1 MKQLVFILMLSI
13 FLFVL
18 WMIKPNDR
26 VDLVNVTVN
35 RFDTYL
41 FELFEQNKI
50 EDISCLDMKFGSFN
64 EVFVTQI
71 MQIAN
76 EYNVV
81 KKNGKKSNKILLMEL
96 ASKIVNKM
104 MSNDSFSKWLGI
116 EIIELSEGFCK
127 LQMKIRDDMTN
138 GFKIA
143 HGGIT
148 YSLADSALAFASNS
162 NGFQSLTIESSINY
176 FKKVNSGD
184 ILSAIT
190 NEINKTEK
198 IAKYSIVVSNQNNE
212 KIASFNGKVHRTQKQ
227 WFAED

>member
-1 MKQLVFILMLSI
+1 
-13 FLFVL
+13 
-18 WMIKPNDR
+18 
-26 VDLVNVTVN
+26 
-35 RFDTYL
+35 
-41 FELFEQNKI
+41 
-50 EDISCLDMKFGSFN
+50 
-64 EVFVTQI
+64 
-71 MQIAN
+71 
-76 EYNVV
+76 
-81 KKNGKKSNKILLMEL
+81 MEL

-176 FKKVNSGD
+176 FKKVKSGD
-184 ILSAIT
+184 ILSAVT

-212 KIASFNGKVHRTQKQ
+212 KIASFNGKVHRTKKQ

>member
-1 MKQLVFILMLSI
+1 MK
-13 FLFVL
+13 
-18 WMIKPNDR
+18 
-26 VDLVNVTVN
+26 
-35 RFDTYL
+35 
-41 FELFEQNKI
+41 
-50 EDISCLDMKFGSFN
+50 
-64 EVFVTQI
+64 
-71 MQIAN
+71 
-76 EYNVV
+76 
-81 KKNGKKSNKILLMEL
+81 L

-212 KIASFNGKVHRTQKQ
+212 KIASFNGKVHRTKKQ
-227 WFAED
+227 WFPED

>member
-1 MKQLVFILMLSI
+1 
-13 FLFVL
+13 
-18 WMIKPNDR
+18 
-26 VDLVNVTVN
+26 
-35 RFDTYL
+35 
-41 FELFEQNKI
+41 
-50 EDISCLDMKFGSFN
+50 
-64 EVFVTQI
+64 
-71 MQIAN
+71 
-76 EYNVV
+76 
-81 KKNGKKSNKILLMEL
+81 MEL

-190 NEINKTEK
+190 NEINKTQK

-227 WFAED
+227 WLAED

>member
-1 MKQLVFILMLSI
+1 
-13 FLFVL
+13 
-18 WMIKPNDR
+18 
-26 VDLVNVTVN
+26 
-35 RFDTYL
+35 
-41 FELFEQNKI
+41 
-50 EDISCLDMKFGSFN
+50 
-64 EVFVTQI
+64 
-71 MQIAN
+71 
-76 EYNVV
+76 
-81 KKNGKKSNKILLMEL
+81 MEL

-212 KIASFNGKVHRTQKQ
+212 KIAMFNGKVHRTKKQ
-227 WFAED
+227 WFPEV